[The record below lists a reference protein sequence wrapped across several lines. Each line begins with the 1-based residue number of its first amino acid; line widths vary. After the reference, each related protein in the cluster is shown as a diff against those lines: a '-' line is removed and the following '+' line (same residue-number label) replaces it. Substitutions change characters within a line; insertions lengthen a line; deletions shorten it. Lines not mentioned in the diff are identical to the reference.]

1 MATLGKPARLT
12 GTACSQASTPVAVDW
27 DARRRAA
34 DLPLGPIHAIV
45 NPQWCMAAIV
55 ATVSKYR
62 RRRHSVLCDWLNRRP
77 TNDTTRYALSHTPL
91 RRNSLMAL
99 GGVRDRLRFHGRT
112 RASRTVSGPS
122 SSDLNTTAAND
133 TALSVT
139 PGTPEYEATRMQ
151 RAAGDSG
158 EYMLRTNAPVADALG
173 FVSSNPSTL
182 F

>member
-99 GGVRDRLRFHGRT
+99 DRRCIELVTRTWRGGFIKCSLDEFREPDVAEE
-112 RASRTVSGPS
+112 RASGRLSQE
-122 SSDLNTTAAND
+122 LNTT
-133 TALSVT
+133 
-139 PGTPEYEATRMQ
+139 
-151 RAAGDSG
+151 
-158 EYMLRTNAPVADALG
+158 
-173 FVSSNPSTL
+173 SNHIPLHRES
-182 F
+182 